1 MGQGKRSELVGGMS
15 SRRTS
20 PRNTTLNGRW
30 LRFARAAWIMVATL
44 AVGLVVA
51 SIPGYVFNVLGLG
64 RATWMGT
71 PVEAPAGAVF
81 VLDLVAVLASI
92 SSALVCLILAGV
104 LFWRKSNDWMVMF
117 VSSYLLVYGSVMAG
131 PLERAEAYYPW
142 WPSLAVAVV
151 QPLFFTTPTITLFV
165 LFPDG
170 RFVPR

>member
-1 MGQGKRSELVGGMS
+1 
-15 SRRTS
+15 
-20 PRNTTLNGRW
+20 
-30 LRFARAAWIMVATL
+30 
-44 AVGLVVA
+44 
-51 SIPGYVFNVLGLG
+51 
-64 RATWMGT
+64 
-71 PVEAPAGAVF
+71 
-81 VLDLVAVLASI
+81 
-92 SSALVCLILAGV
+92 
-104 LFWRKSNDWMVMF
+104 MVMF